1 MMKHAHEDRS
11 DFAARVMKEK
21 GFGGKARPPVRS
33 KIQPRPIEEIL
44 ADQVAHQDRR
54 ARALFEFGPAEK
66 WRKE

>member
-44 ADQVAHQDRR
+44 ADQIAHQDSR
-54 ARALFEFGPAEK
+54 ARGLFEFGPAEK
-66 WRKE
+66 WEKR

>member
-1 MMKHAHEDRS
+1 MKHAHEDRS

-44 ADQVAHQDRR
+44 ADQIAHQDSR
-54 ARALFEFGPAEK
+54 ARGLFEFGPAEK
-66 WRKE
+66 WEKR